1 MTAASPL
8 ARYGAIENALTSG
21 FATADLHHSA
31 GHDPNGRRTGGC
43 LAEHEPSNRSMPIG
57 A

>member
-21 FATADLHHSA
+21 FATVDLHHSA
-31 GHDPNGRRTGGC
+31 GHDLRTGRIF
-43 LAEHEPSNRSMPIG
+43 ESTMKTIV
-57 A
+57 

>member
-1 MTAASPL
+1 AASPL

-31 GHDPNGRRTGGC
+31 GHDLPFNSSTTDT
-43 LAEHEPSNRSMPIG
+43 MPDQLHRQG
-57 A
+57 WR